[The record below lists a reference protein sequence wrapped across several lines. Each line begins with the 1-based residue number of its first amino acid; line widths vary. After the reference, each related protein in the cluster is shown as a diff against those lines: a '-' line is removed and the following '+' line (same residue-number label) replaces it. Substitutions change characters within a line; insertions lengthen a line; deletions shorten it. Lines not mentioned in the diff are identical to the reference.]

1 MSTPLKNPRGYESS
15 SIMTHVQ
22 DMKGKLMLIHGLI
35 DENVHFRHTAR
46 LINTLI
52 KYRKRYE
59 LVLFPNERHSP
70 HNIHDR
76 IYIEDIIHDF
86 FSKHLQPLQLSS
98 SSTTLLS
105 IQSSTSSSSTTTAI
119 AINVINNGTN
129 NNNNNN
135 GDDRDDVGNK
145 SNSRNDTSTTSQ
157 PLPHTLPSKL

>member
-22 DMKGKLMLIHGLI
+22 EMKGKLMLIHGLI

-46 LINTLI
+46 LINSLI

-59 LVLFPNERHSP
+59 LILFPNERHSP

-86 FSKHLQPLQLSS
+86 FSQHLQPSVSS
-98 SSTTLLS
+98 LISTQSSTT
-105 IQSSTSSSSTTTAI
+105 STPAI
-119 AINVINNGTN
+119 TVISGTN
-129 NNNNNN
+129 NSNKNN
-135 GDDRDDVGNK
+135 GDDNNGNIS
-145 SNSRNDTSTTSQ
+145 SNINSSNDSQ
-157 PLPHTLPSKL
+157 IAAHTLPSKL

>member
-22 DMKGKLMLIHGLI
+22 EMKGKLMLIHGLI

-46 LINTLI
+46 LINSLI

-59 LVLFPNERHSP
+59 LILFPNERHSP

-86 FSKHLQPLQLSS
+86 FSQHLQPSLSS
-98 SSTTLLS
+98 TLLSTQSSTT
-105 IQSSTSSSSTTTAI
+105 STPAI
-119 AINVINNGTN
+119 TVISETN

-135 GDDRDDVGNK
+135 EGDDNNGNIS
-145 SNSRNDTSTTSQ
+145 SNINTCNDSQIAAQ

>member
-22 DMKGKLMLIHGLI
+22 EMKGKLMLIHGLI

-46 LINTLI
+46 LINSLI

-59 LVLFPNERHSP
+59 LILFPNERHSP

-86 FSKHLQPLQLSS
+86 FSQHLQPSLSLSS
-98 SSTTLLS
+98 TLLSTQSSTT
-105 IQSSTSSSSTTTAI
+105 STPAI
-119 AINVINNGTN
+119 TVISGTNSN
-129 NNNNNN
+129 NNNDGDDNN
-135 GDDRDDVGNK
+135 GNIS
-145 SNSRNDTSTTSQ
+145 SNINSSNDSQIVAQ

>member
-22 DMKGKLMLIHGLI
+22 EMKGKLMLIHGLI

-46 LINTLI
+46 LINSLI

-59 LVLFPNERHSP
+59 LILFPNERHSP

-86 FSKHLQPLQLSS
+86 FSQHLQPSLSS
-98 SSTTLLS
+98 LSSTLLSTQSSTT
-105 IQSSTSSSSTTTAI
+105 STAAI
-119 AINVINNGTN
+119 TVISGTN
-129 NNNNNN
+129 NNNNND
-135 GDDRDDVGNK
+135 GDDNNGNISININN
-145 SNSRNDTSTTSQ
+145 SNDPQIAAQ

>member
-22 DMKGKLMLIHGLI
+22 EMKGKLMLIHGLI

-46 LINTLI
+46 LINSLI

-59 LVLFPNERHSP
+59 LILFPNERHSP

-86 FSKHLQPLQLSS
+86 FSQHLQPSLSS
-98 SSTTLLS
+98 TLLLT
-105 IQSSTSSSSTTTAI
+105 QSSTASTPTPAI
-119 AINVINNGTN
+119 TVISETNHN
-129 NNNNNN
+129 NNNNEGDDNN
-135 GDDRDDVGNK
+135 GNIS
-145 SNSRNDTSTTSQ
+145 SNMNTSNDSQIAAQ